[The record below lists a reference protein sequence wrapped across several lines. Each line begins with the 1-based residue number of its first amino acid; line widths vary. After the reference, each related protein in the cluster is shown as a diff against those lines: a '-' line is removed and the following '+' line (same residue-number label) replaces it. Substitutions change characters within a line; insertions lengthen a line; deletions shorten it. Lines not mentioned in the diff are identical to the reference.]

1 MAKCGFAVDD
11 PKIELAIPR
20 ETSHGDWTTNLA
32 LTLAKPLRL
41 PPRKI
46 AEQLAAAFP
55 VDGAIFL
62 APEVAGPG
70 FLNFRYSP
78 EFLERLP
85 AAIAAGGDEYGTS
98 DFGHDERI
106 LVEYVSANPTG
117 PLNVV
122 NARAAAVGSAL
133 VRLLRAIGHAAEGE

>member
-1 MAKCGFAVDD
+1 MAKCGFAVSD

-32 LTLAKPLRL
+32 LTLVKPLRL

-55 VDGAIFL
+55 VDPARFL
-62 APEVAGPG
+62 PPEVAGPG
-70 FLNFRYSP
+70 FLNFRYAP

-85 AAIAAGGDEYGTS
+85 AAIAANESFGTS
-98 DFGHDERI
+98 DFGRGVKI

-122 NARAAAVGSAL
+122 NARAAAVGAAL
-133 VRLLRAIGHAAEGE
+133 VRLLRAIGH